1 MTRQGTFIWQA
12 PPLAPPA
19 MPALPVAHDAPTQ
32 PGIRRPS
39 PVAITFAKIRF
50 FFLACSP
57 TERAA
62 VVGVV
67 SVWLVVFIVALIVAG
82 IVGYE
87 VFFADR
93 TLSPAKQVI
102 LDPRSCTPLVHIGVE
117 PFMTTPPTATP
128 AGQPRGT
135 PAAARRPPTLI
146 VIPTPGK

>member
-1 MTRQGTFIWQA
+1 MMLKGTAFRERSMPA
-12 PPLAPPA
+12 PP
-19 MPALPVAHDAPTQ
+19 VVHDAPTQ

-39 PVAITFAKIRF
+39 PAAITIAKIRF

-82 IVGYE
+82 IISYDL
-87 VFFADR
+87 FAER
-93 TLSPAKQVI
+93 ALSPAKQAI
-102 LDPRSCTPLVHIGVE
+102 LDPRSFTPLVHIGVE